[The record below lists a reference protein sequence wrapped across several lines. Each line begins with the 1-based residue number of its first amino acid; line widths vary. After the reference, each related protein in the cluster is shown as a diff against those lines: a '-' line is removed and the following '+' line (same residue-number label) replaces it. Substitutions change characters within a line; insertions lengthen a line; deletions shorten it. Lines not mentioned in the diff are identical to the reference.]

1 MDRFANRRIALT
13 PALVFLVAAFASAQK
28 RTPSVQEVLAHARA
42 SISATA
48 ATLPDVFCDEKI
60 ESSEL
65 HNGKVSRK
73 MTFDSVISARKLES
87 GDDKLTESR
96 DVRLVDGKPPK
107 RGKKYL
113 LPILLNGGFGIR
125 FYSSLFSA
133 NDQCNAYRIVEGGAL
148 EGNLLELEVSRKV
161 NSKQIAGC
169 EELSEGA
176 VYRFWLDPVSY
187 LIQRV
192 QSQVRLP
199 DGSRGFK
206 SLAGRSD
213 FAMVQ
218 IGPRSYPLPA
228 NFHTTMTME
237 PNSSE
242 QFTFE
247 AHYSNCHKF
256 EATSSI
262 VADPVE
268 ESH

>member
-1 MDRFANRRIALT
+1 MKPFANRRAFLA
-13 PALVFLVAAFASAQK
+13 PALVFLVAASATAQQSP
-28 RTPSVQEVLAHARA
+28 PSVQEVLDRVRAHLTT
-42 SISATA
+42 TA

-65 HNGKVSRK
+65 HNGRVSRK

-96 DVRLVDGKPPK
+96 DVHLVDGKPPK
-107 RGKKYL
+107 KGKEYH
-113 LPILLNGGFGIR
+113 LPVLLNGGFGLR

-133 NDQCNAYRIVEGGAL
+133 NDQCNAYGIVEGGASD
-148 EGNLLELEVSRKV
+148 GNLLELEVSRKV

-169 EELSEGA
+169 EELSQGA

-187 LIQRV
+187 RIQRV
-192 QSQVRLP
+192 ESQVRIA
-199 DGSRGFK
+199 DGLRGFK
-206 SLAGRSD
+206 SIAGRSD

-218 IGPRSYPLPA
+218 LGPQFYSLPGSFRA
-228 NFHTTMTME
+228 TVTME

-242 QFTFE
+242 QYTFE

-262 VADPVE
+262 VPTPVE